1 MILNSNTE
9 FIVEEEITEAAITQ
23 DTSLVT
29 PEANLHVV
37 QNDNQSKKKGRDEK
51 EELLKWTKKVKF
63 I

>member
-1 MILNSNTE
+1 MNDSNTE
-9 FIVEEEITEAAITQ
+9 FIVEEEIKEAAITQ

-37 QNDNQSKKKGRDEK
+37 QNNNQSKKKGKNEK

-63 I
+63 N